1 MAVGPVPRH
10 HRLELPG
17 LFASHLRHEIAMR
30 NQRRRAAGLIC
41 RTFEAH
47 LIYYD
52 LPLAKA
58 GGSILTRITMMA
70 MSTSNSIRVKAL
82 SFRRFIACPGA
93 TSAR

>member
-52 LPLAKA
+52 
-58 GGSILTRITMMA
+58 
-70 MSTSNSIRVKAL
+70 
-82 SFRRFIACPGA
+82 
-93 TSAR
+93 